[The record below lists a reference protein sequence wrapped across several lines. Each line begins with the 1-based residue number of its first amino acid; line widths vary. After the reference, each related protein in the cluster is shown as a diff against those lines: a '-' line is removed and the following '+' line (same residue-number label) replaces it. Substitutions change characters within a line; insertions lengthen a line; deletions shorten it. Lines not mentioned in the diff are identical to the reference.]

1 MKSAPR
7 FLALLAFFAL
17 TAGLASPLWAA
28 TGNVSNLNLTA
39 SRGTAVTA
47 IYPSAQAFHT
57 GTDSDVYALESVTLK
72 LGTQIS
78 GSNTSPTVSLYSV
91 SGGNPNASL
100 ATLATTQV
108 SNRTLRDYV
117 FSCSSGCRLTKDT
130 PYTIVVTPAGAG
142 PVHWG
147 QNSSGTETNTPSNAD
162 WTIADDAKFQNGY
175 NGPWQSDG
183 AVKLMKVSW
192 ATEPGKV
199 AGLTAVAGN
208 EASVDVNWTAT
219 AGATSYKVQYKS
231 DSQDWSSTRQFTP
244 TTNSH
249 NVASTYLTANTAYTF
264 RVAATNT
271 AGDGLWSD
279 EVVATPVEATL
290 QASSVEASTAT
301 LTIANH
307 TGTWY
312 HKRITPTAGTCSSGV
327 STASTSVSGLSPG
340 RTHTFSA
347 YADSQCTGTVL
358 ATSPQFL
365 AKPDKPTGVTATAA
379 NGALDVAWT
388 ATTGASSYK
397 IQWKSSSD
405 SDWDATSRQ
414 ITSTAASANIPSLT
428 NGTTYTVRV
437 AAVNDTGDGAWSDTA
452 TGTPSGGYLESISS
466 GLTTSGAQFWFRNSD
481 GSNYSGTWYFKATPP
496 ANASCVTRPVALA
509 QVTGKNSATHHT
521 ITAYSDS
528 GCTVKLTSLG
538 FTTLPAQVTG
548 VTATARIGA
557 LDLGWTAES
566 GSAPVSYK
574 VQWKSGAQTWDAG
587 RQVVTTK
594 AYTTLGLVN
603 GTQYTIRVAAT
614 TAGGDGAWSYDTT
627 GTPSGTALTLTATPA
642 SNGASFALYNHTGNF
657 SYKVTPPSTANCID
671 GSTITGTPRNFS
683 DNTKS
688 AGAEHNIAVY
698 SDTACSTQLASVD
711 FITLPAK
718 TTGVTLSNRGAS
730 LGVKWTAVTG
740 AASYKVQWKSSSDS
754 GWDATNRQVISGST
768 SAVIYSLT
776 NGTAYTVRVA
786 AVNADGGE
794 GAWSDTA
801 TLTPTVTLT
810 ESNVTATGAKL
821 TVAGHTG
828 TAYLS
833 GRGGN
838 SYTLACT
845 AVSGSTHSPTLQ
857 GNTTYE
863 FKAYG
868 NSSCTGTALAAT
880 TFTTPGAVT
889 PKVIN
894 IGQQSVTLYLD
905 GWRSLPNTNVSYIL
919 HEAGS
924 SQPVSSCGA
933 VRSPAFAT
941 HKNYDSLTAGTTYT
955 AQYFRGAS
963 CAAIE
968 RFASVTF
975 TTLSA
980 GATPELTASNVTN
993 TGATLTLSNHTGNWW
1008 YEDEDVADSCTVVTG
1023 GATTVHLSGLTANTN
1038 YAFIANSH
1046 EGCGDSDATDRWY
1059 SRAIFTTTG
1068 PLSVAVSGKTS
1079 TGLTVNL
1086 RGYTEAN
1093 GYPDQWSVRLVRP
1106 DGGGHTG
1113 SACQTLP
1120 RATTSATV
1128 TGLEAGKQ
1136 YTIETYKSNN
1146 CNFLSNLIN
1155 ETPVTTVSL
1164 VSGNVGPS
1172 SASLT
1177 LGNHEGAW
1185 SYKGGEASGNASGAG
1200 AQSTGGGAQAN
1211 SGGGTGSQSGGGDA
1225 TNQCQAMPA
1234 GQTTAKLT
1242 GLKSDTSYTYT
1253 AYNGSDCSGQAMA
1266 QAAFATP
1273 PPPVPD
1279 APTGL
1284 SAAAGDASVTLSWTD
1299 PSDSSITGYEYQ
1311 VNHNDTDTGRFTGW
1325 GDWTA
1330 IDGSGADT
1338 TSHAVTGLTNANEYR
1353 FRLRA
1358 VNDAGASA
1366 NAPRADP
1373 WYVSATPEAPVNPVA
1388 PEPPA
1393 SVSVTRGRRRLE
1405 RLLARRGRR
1414 NQLPHHLHLQRRR
1427 KLESRGGEP
1436 SRQQHHDHGRR

>member
-1 MKSAPR
+1 MRSAPR

-199 AGLTAVAGN
+199 AGLTATSGN
-208 EASVDVNWTAT
+208 LASIDLNWTAT
-219 AGATSYKVQYKS
+219 AGASGYKVQYKS
-231 DSQDWSSTRQFTP
+231 GSQDWSSTRQFTP

-452 TGTPSGGYLESISS
+452 TGTPSGVYLESISS

-528 GCTVKLTSLG
+528 GCTVKLTSLD

-614 TAGGDGAWSYDTT
+614 TASGDGAWSYDTT

-671 GSTITGTPRNFS
+671 GSTINGTPRRFS

-688 AGAEHNIAVY
+688 AGAEHNITVY

-718 TTGVTLSNRGAS
+718 TTGVTLSNQGAS

-754 GWDATNRQVISGST
+754 GWDETNRQVISGST

-786 AVNADGGE
+786 AVNADGGD
-794 GAWSDTA
+794 GDWSDTA
-801 TLTPTVTLT
+801 TATPSVTLT
-810 ESNVTATGAKL
+810 AGNVSSTGATLK
-821 TVAGHTG
+821 VAGHTG

-838 SYTLACT
+838 SQSLACT
-845 AVSGSTHSPTLQ
+845 AVSGGTHSPTLQ

-868 NSSCTGTALAAT
+868 TSGCTGTALAST
-880 TFTTPGAVT
+880 SFTTPGAYKLFADNVT
-889 PKVIN
+889 HD
-894 IGQQSVTLYLD
+894 SVNLFIEGYGD
-905 GWRSLPNTNVSYIL
+905 SRAPYSYRL
-919 HEAGS
+919 RTPGGS
-924 SQPVSSCGA
+924 TAACETPSRFNAHNPVT
-933 VRSPAFAT
+933 RLEP
-941 HKNYDSLTAGTTYT
+941 GTTYT
-955 AQYFRGAS
+955 AVFFWGAGCPAPRKVHGHHVHDIGAVRTGAAGALSLERHRHRRDARDFQPHGQLVVRGPRHRPEFLHGGDRRRDRGAS
-963 CAAIE
+963 LRLDREHGTTDSRPGAPPDARAAAN
-968 RFASVTF
+968 RR
-975 TTLSA
+975 
-980 GATPELTASNVTN
+980 GATE
-993 TGATLTLSNHTGNWW
+993 
-1008 YEDEDVADSCTVVTG
+1008 
-1023 GATTVHLSGLTANTN
+1023 
-1038 YAFIANSH
+1038 
-1046 EGCGDSDATDRWY
+1046 RR
-1059 SRAIFTTTG
+1059 SR
-1068 PLSVAVSGKTS
+1068 
-1079 TGLTVNL
+1079 
-1086 RGYTEAN
+1086 
-1093 GYPDQWSVRLVRP
+1093 
-1106 DGGGHTG
+1106 
-1113 SACQTLP
+1113 
-1120 RATTSATV
+1120 
-1128 TGLEAGKQ
+1128 
-1136 YTIETYKSNN
+1136 
-1146 CNFLSNLIN
+1146 
-1155 ETPVTTVSL
+1155 
-1164 VSGNVGPS
+1164 
-1172 SASLT
+1172 
-1177 LGNHEGAW
+1177 
-1185 SYKGGEASGNASGAG
+1185 
-1200 AQSTGGGAQAN
+1200 
-1211 SGGGTGSQSGGGDA
+1211 
-1225 TNQCQAMPA
+1225 
-1234 GQTTAKLT
+1234 
-1242 GLKSDTSYTYT
+1242 
-1253 AYNGSDCSGQAMA
+1253 
-1266 QAAFATP
+1266 P
-1273 PPPVPD
+1273 P
-1279 APTGL
+1279 
-1284 SAAAGDASVTLSWTD
+1284 
-1299 PSDSSITGYEYQ
+1299 
-1311 VNHNDTDTGRFTGW
+1311 GR
-1325 GDWTA
+1325 
-1330 IDGSGADT
+1330 
-1338 TSHAVTGLTNANEYR
+1338 
-1353 FRLRA
+1353 
-1358 VNDAGASA
+1358 
-1366 NAPRADP
+1366 
-1373 WYVSATPEAPVNPVA
+1373 
-1388 PEPPA
+1388 
-1393 SVSVTRGRRRLE
+1393 
-1405 RLLARRGRR
+1405 
-1414 NQLPHHLHLQRRR
+1414 
-1427 KLESRGGEP
+1427 
-1436 SRQQHHDHGRR
+1436 